1 MKYSI
6 LVKYFTQ
13 REWMYH
19 DRNLRSL
26 LARLTPEDRGI
37 FNFDIKQVNWN
48 EYLESCV
55 EGLRQYIL
63 KDQINTLPIAR
74 KYSQL

>member
-1 MKYSI
+1 MYTMA
-6 LVKYFTQ
+6 VKYFCQ

-19 DRNLRSL
+19 DTNLRSL
-26 LARLTPEDRGI
+26 LAKLTPEDRDI

-55 EGLRQYIL
+55 KGLRQYIL
-63 KDQINTLPIAR
+63 KDQINTLPAAR
-74 KYSQL
+74 KLSLL